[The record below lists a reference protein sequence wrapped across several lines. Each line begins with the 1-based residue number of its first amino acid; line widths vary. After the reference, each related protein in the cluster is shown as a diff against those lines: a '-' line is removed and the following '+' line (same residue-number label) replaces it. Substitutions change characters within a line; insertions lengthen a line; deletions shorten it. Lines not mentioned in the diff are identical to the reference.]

1 MTTIFSRALALF
13 ADYDFLATLPE
24 SASLEGYLFP
34 DTYRFP
40 VFASS
45 AELVIASFLDNFERK
60 VGVDGLRG
68 GGIGLS
74 GQQLVNLASIVEREA
89 VQADER
95 PLIASVYLNRLNG
108 SCQADVGGRY
118 LQADP
123 TVQYAR
129 GVVGNWWW
137 EPESI
142 EEYSTVLSPYNT
154 YLNEG
159 LPPNPIANPGQ
170 SAIEA
175 TRNPEQSIYCFFL
188 ATGEDGRHVFAQTLA
203 EHEQNLRTYGYQ

>member
-1 MTTIFSRALALF
+1 MTFCKLCPG
-13 ADYDFLATLPE
+13 DATL
-24 SASLEGYLFP
+24 EGFLFP
-34 DTYRFP
+34 DTYRFA
-40 VFASS
+40 VFSQSPEAV
-45 AELVIASFLDNFERK
+45 LRPFLDNFERR
-60 VGVDGLRG
+60 VGDDGLAFG
-68 GGIGLS
+68 SSGLN
-74 GQQLVNLASIVEREA
+74 GQNLVNLASIVEREA

-95 PLIASVYLNRLNG
+95 PLIASVYNNRLNG
-108 SCQADVGGRY
+108 SCVADVGGRY

-142 EEYSTVLSPYNT
+142 EEYAQVLSPYNT

-159 LPPNPIANPGQ
+159 LPPNPIANPGLD
-170 SAIEA
+170 AIA
-175 TRNPEQSIYCFFL
+175 AARNPAQTTYCFFL

-203 EHEQNLRTYGYQ
+203 EHQQNLQIYGYQ